1 VNSESRPRKLGR
13 AIHLVFNPPEKG
25 SLFQRSAD
33 RGESGA
39 ELTTYTVNS
48 RDDRNRDTG
57 GDQAVFNGGCARFG
71 ADELFQ
77 NALQLCLRGS
87 CVGVA
92 QQL

>member
-1 VNSESRPRKLGR
+1 
-13 AIHLVFNPPEKG
+13 VFNPPEKG

-39 ELTTYTVNS
+39 ELTTHTVNS